1 MGYYPI
7 NNSALKKFTSI
18 CINRVDG
25 TSQKQDSKLSVN
37 TIIKI

>member
-7 NNSALKKFTSI
+7 NNSALKKFTLI
-18 CINRVDG
+18 CNNRVDG